1 MPNTAHEA
9 ARVAADA
16 LTPPMSPEPVSYSPA
31 DCALLIGPGALLL
44 KRLEVMK
51 LTGLRASLFSTD
63 ATEMPRGLR
72 ALSGELADV
81 SGWMGAFTARMTT
94 PQGAVD
100 LSPLSYH
107 DDGHFDWVLDF
118 SAAPRVATE
127 VLPLGYYALAA
138 DDFPALKRSLL
149 EIAGRLRGGYEKPR
163 YFSFDANR
171 CAHKRQEIEGCSACL
186 SACSAGAISSEKEA
200 IRIEPNLCQGCGT
213 CALVCPS
220 GAVRYADP
228 NPGFSLT
235 RLQAM
240 LTAWYGEGG
249 GPVGLWIV
257 DATGEA
263 ETPSGWLPYV
273 VQEPASLGLEFW
285 LAALASGCNR
295 VAIAASDVPAATRRA
310 LSEQLALAQA
320 LLAGLGLP
328 PALGLAANSDELA
341 TLPILP
347 DVTPAELAASDD
359 KRVLLYA
366 AIDALIAHA
375 QTHTQMPPTSIA
387 LTGAPMG
394 EVRIAAEKCTLCA
407 ACVRICPADALSL
420 PGTTMQLAFTE
431 ERCLQ
436 CGLCAN
442 VCPEK
447 AVTLTSRLLTSRT
460 ARQSPRVVAEA
471 EPYACTDCGKQF
483 ATKAMIE
490 RSRAMM
496 AGHPMF
502 QGEQARLM
510 TLCPDCRQRAMAGVP
525 ASHPY

>member
-1 MPNTAHEA
+1 MPNIAHEA
-9 ARVAADA
+9 ARAAAAA
-16 LTPPMSPEPVSYSPA
+16 LTAPQPETVSYAPG
-31 DCALLIGPGALLL
+31 DCALLIGPGETLL

-51 LTGLRASLFSTD
+51 LTGLRAALLSTD

-81 SGWMGAFTARMTT
+81 FGWMGAFTACMAT

-100 LSPLSYH
+100 LSPLSCH

-118 SAAPRVATE
+118 SAPPKVTTE
-127 VLPLGYYALAA
+127 VPALGYYALAG

-149 EIAGRLRGGYEKPR
+149 EIAGHLRGGYEKPR
-163 YFSFDANR
+163 YFSFDAHR
-171 CAHKRQEIEGCSACL
+171 CALNRQQIEGCSACL
-186 SACSAGAISSEKEA
+186 SACSAGAIRGEKEA

-235 RLQAM
+235 RLRAM
-240 LTAWYGEGG
+240 LNAWRGEGG
-249 GPVGLWIV
+249 GPVGVWIV
-257 DATGEA
+257 DATGAA
-263 ETPSGWLPYV
+263 ETPSDWLPHV

-310 LSEQLALAQA
+310 LSEQLALGQA
-320 LLAGLGLP
+320 LLAGLGFP
-328 PALGLAANSDELA
+328 SALGLAENADELA
-341 TLPILP
+341 ALPILP
-347 DVTPAELAASDD
+347 DVNPAELAAGDD
-359 KRVLLYA
+359 KRVLLFA
-366 AIDALIAHA
+366 AIDALIART
-375 QTHTQMPPTSIA
+375 QTPPTSVA
-387 LTGAPMG
+387 LNAAPMG
-394 EVRIAAEKCTLCA
+394 EVRIAADKCTLCA
-407 ACVRICPADALSL
+407 ACVRICPTGAVQL
-420 PGTTMQLAFTE
+420 PGTTLQLAFTE

-442 VCPEK
+442 VCPED
-447 AVTLTSRLLTSRT
+447 AVTLTPRLLTSKS
-460 ARQSPRVVAEA
+460 ARQSSRVVAEA
-471 EPYACTDCGKQF
+471 VPYACAECGKLF
-483 ATKAMIE
+483 ATQAMIE

-502 QGEQARLM
+502 QGERARLM

-525 ASHPY
+525 A

>member
-1 MPNTAHEA
+1 
-9 ARVAADA
+9 
-16 LTPPMSPEPVSYSPA
+16 
-31 DCALLIGPGALLL
+31 
-44 KRLEVMK
+44 
-51 LTGLRASLFSTD
+51 
-63 ATEMPRGLR
+63 
-72 ALSGELADV
+72 LSGGLADV
-81 SGWMGAFTARMTT
+81 SGWMGAFTARMAT
-94 PQGAVD
+94 PQGPVD

-118 SAAPRVATE
+118 SATPQVHTE
-127 VLPLGYYALAA
+127 VSPLGYYALAA

-163 YFSFDANR
+163 YFSFDAPL

-200 IRIEPNLCQGCGT
+200 IRIEPNLCQGCGA

-240 LTAWYGEGG
+240 LTAWRAANG

-257 DATGEA
+257 DAKETV
-263 ETPSGWLPYV
+263 ETPSGWLPYPV
-273 VQEPASLGLEFW
+273 NEPASLGLEIW
-285 LAALASGCNR
+285 LAALVSGCNR
-295 VAIAASDVPAATRRA
+295 VAIAAADVPAATRRA
-310 LSEQLALAQA
+310 LCEQLALGQA

-328 PALGLAANSDELA
+328 PALGLAENVAELA
-341 TLPILP
+341 ALPILP
-347 DVTPAELAASDD
+347 DVNPAELAATDD

-366 AIDALIAHA
+366 AIDALIALA
-375 QTHTQMPPTSIA
+375 QTQTHTPPTSIT
-387 LTGAPMG
+387 LTAAPMG
-394 EVRIAAEKCTLCA
+394 EVLIAADKCTLCA

-436 CGLCAN
+436 CSLCAN

-447 AVTLTSRLLTSRT
+447 AVTLTPRLLIART

-483 ATKAMIE
+483 VTKAMID

-510 TLCPDCRQRAMAGVP
+510 TLCPDCRQKAMAGVP
-525 ASHPY
+525 ASHL

>member
-1 MPNTAHEA
+1 MP
-9 ARVAADA
+9 
-16 LTPPMSPEPVSYSPA
+16 PEPVSYSPG
-31 DCALLIGPGALLL
+31 DCALLIGPGELLL
-44 KRLEVMK
+44 KRLEALK
-51 LTGLRASLFSTD
+51 LTGLRASLLSTD
-63 ATEMPRGLR
+63 VTEMPRGLR
-72 ALSGELADV
+72 TLSGELADV
-81 SGWMGAFTARMTT
+81 SGWMGAFTARMAT
-94 PQGAVD
+94 PQGPVD

-118 SAAPRVATE
+118 SATPRVPTE
-127 VLPLGYYALAA
+127 VSPLGYYALAA

-149 EIAGRLRGGYEKPR
+149 EIAGRLRAGHEKPR

-186 SACSAGAISSEKEA
+186 SACSAGAISREKEA

-235 RLQAM
+235 HLQAM
-240 LTAWYGEGG
+240 LTAWRAANG

-257 DATGEA
+257 DAKETV
-263 ETPSGWLPYV
+263 ETPSGWLPYPV
-273 VQEPASLGLEFW
+273 NEPASLGLEIW
-285 LAALASGCNR
+285 LAALISGCNR
-295 VAIAASDVPAATRRA
+295 VAIAAADVPAATRRA
-310 LSEQLALAQA
+310 LSEQLALGQA
-320 LLAGLGLP
+320 LLVGLGLL
-328 PALGLAANSDELA
+328 PALGLAVNAVELA
-341 TLPILP
+341 ALPILP
-347 DVTPAELAASDD
+347 EANPAELAATDD

-366 AIDALIAHA
+366 AIDALIDRA
-375 QTHTQMPPTSIA
+375 QPQATSVA
-387 LTGAPMG
+387 LAAGPMG
-394 EVRIAAEKCTLCA
+394 EVRISADKCTLCA
-407 ACVRICPADALSL
+407 ACVRICPSNALSL

-447 AVTLTSRLLTSRT
+447 AVTLTPRLLTSRA

-483 ATKAMIE
+483 ATKAMID

-510 TLCPDCRQRAMAGVP
+510 TLCPDCRQKAMAGVP
-525 ASHPY
+525 TSHL

>member
-1 MPNTAHEA
+1 MPNTVLEA
-9 ARVAADA
+9 AHAAAAA
-16 LTPPMSPEPVSYSPA
+16 LPPPA
-31 DCALLIGPGALLL
+31 TEKVRYAPTDCVLLIGPGELLL
-44 KRLEVMK
+44 KRLEALK
-51 LTGLRASLFSTD
+51 LTGLRSSLLSTNKTD
-63 ATEMPRGLR
+63 MPRGLR
-72 ALSGELADV
+72 ALSGELAEL
-81 SGWMGAFTARMTT
+81 SGWMGAFSARMAT

-100 LSPLSYH
+100 LAPLSYH

-118 SAAPRVATE
+118 SDTPGTTPDVS
-127 VLPLGYYALAA
+127 PLGYYALAT
-138 DDFPALKRSLL
+138 DDFPALKHSLL
-149 EIAGRLRGGYEKPR
+149 EIASRMRAGYEKPR

-171 CAHKRQEIEGCSACL
+171 CAYQRQEIEGCSACL
-186 SACSAGAISSEKEA
+186 SACSASAISSVKEA
-200 IRIEPNLCQGCGT
+200 IRIEPNLCQGCGS

-235 RLQAM
+235 RLQTM
-240 LTAWYGEGG
+240 LTAWRGEGG

-257 DATGEA
+257 DTTGEA
-263 ETPSGWLPYV
+263 ESPSGWLPYV

-310 LSEQLALAQA
+310 LNEQLALTQA
-320 LLAGLGLP
+320 LLAGLGLL
-328 PALGLAANSDELA
+328 PALGLAANAAELA
-341 TLPILP
+341 ALPTLP
-347 DVTPAELAASDD
+347 DVNPAELAVTDD

-366 AIDALIAHA
+366 AIDALIAHT
-375 QTHTQMPPTSIA
+375 QTPPTSIA
-387 LTGAPMG
+387 LTAAPMG
-394 EVRIAAEKCTLCA
+394 EVRIAADKCTLCA

-447 AVTLTSRLLTSRT
+447 AVTLTPRLLISKA
-460 ARQSPRVVAEA
+460 ARQSPRIVAEA

-510 TLCPDCRQRAMAGVP
+510 TLCPDCRQRAMAGGP
-525 ASHPY
+525 SSRWS

>member
-1 MPNTAHEA
+1 MPNTALNA

-16 LTPPMSPEPVSYSPA
+16 LIAEPPETVRYSPA
-31 DCALLIGPGALLL
+31 DCALLIGPGEVLL
-44 KRLEVMK
+44 KRLEALKV
-51 LTGLRASLFSTD
+51 TGLRASLLSTD
-63 ATEMPRGLR
+63 ATDLPRGLR
-72 ALSGELADV
+72 ALSGELADI
-81 SGWMGAFTARMTT
+81 SGWMGRFTARMATH
-94 PQGAVD
+94 QGPVD
-100 LSPLSYH
+100 LSPLSFH

-118 SAAPRVATE
+118 SATPRVTTE
-127 VLPLGYYALAA
+127 VPPLGYYALPA

-149 EIAGRLRGGYEKPR
+149 EIAGRLRNGHQKPR

-171 CAHKRQEIEGCSACL
+171 CAHRRQEIAGCSACL
-186 SACSAGAISSEKEA
+186 SACSAGAISSEKET
-200 IRIEPNLCQGCGT
+200 IHIEPNLCQGCGT

-240 LTAWYGEGG
+240 LAAWREASG

-257 DATGEA
+257 NDAAQPEQAEA
-263 ETPSGWLPYV
+263 PAGWLPYPV
-273 VQEPASLGLEFW
+273 NEPASLGLEIW

-295 VAIAASDVPAATRRA
+295 VALAADDIPAATRRA
-310 LSEQLALAQA
+310 LGEQLALGQA
-320 LLAGLGLP
+320 LLTGLGLP
-328 PALGLAANSDELA
+328 PALGLVTNVTELA
-341 TLPILP
+341 NLPALP
-347 DVTPAELAASDD
+347 ALGVTELANTDD

-366 AIDALIAHA
+366 AIDALIDAA
-375 QTHTQMPPTSIA
+375 QTPPASIA
-387 LTGAPMG
+387 LAAGPMG
-394 EVRIAAEKCTLCA
+394 EVRIAADRCTLCA
-407 ACVRICPADALSL
+407 ACVRICPNNALNL

-447 AVTLTSRLLTSRT
+447 AVTLTPRLLTSKT

-471 EPYACTDCGKQF
+471 EPFACTGCGKQF

-490 RSRAMM
+490 RSRAIMT
-496 AGHPMF
+496 GHPMF
-502 QGEQARLM
+502 LGDQARLM
-510 TLCPDCRQRAMAGVP
+510 TLCPDCRQKTMAGVP
-525 ASHPY
+525 T

>member
-1 MPNTAHEA
+1 MSNTALNA

-16 LTPPMSPEPVSYSPA
+16 LTAPQPETVRYSPA
-31 DCALLIGPGALLL
+31 DCALLIGPGELLL
-44 KRLEVMK
+44 KRLEALK
-51 LTGLRASLFSTD
+51 LTGLRASLLSTD
-63 ATEMPRGLR
+63 ATDLPRGLR

-81 SGWMGAFTARMTT
+81 SGWMGRFTARMVTH
-94 PQGAVD
+94 QGPVD
-100 LSPLSYH
+100 LSPLSFH

-118 SAAPRVATE
+118 SATPRVSTE
-127 VLPLGYYALAA
+127 VPPLGYYALAA

-149 EIAGRLRGGYEKPR
+149 EIAGRLRGGHEKPR
-163 YFSFDANR
+163 YFSFDADR
-171 CAHKRQEIEGCSACL
+171 CAHKRQEIAGCNACL
-186 SACSAGAISSEKEA
+186 PACSAGAISSEKEA
-200 IRIEPNLCQGCGT
+200 IRIEPNLCQGCGS

-240 LTAWYGEGG
+240 LTAWCEASG

-257 DATGEA
+257 DAAGEV

-285 LAALASGCNR
+285 LAALVSGCNR
-295 VAIAASDVPAATRRA
+295 VAIAADAVPAKTRRA
-310 LSEQLALAQA
+310 LNEQLALGQA

-328 PALGLAANSDELA
+328 SALGMAANAAELAA
-341 TLPILP
+341 LPILP
-347 DVTPAELAASDD
+347 DAIPAELAATDD

-375 QTHTQMPPTSIA
+375 QTPPTSIA
-387 LTGAPMG
+387 LAVAPMG
-394 EVRIAAEKCTLCA
+394 EVRIAADKCTLCA
-407 ACVRICPADALSL
+407 ACVRICPNNALSL

-442 VCPEK
+442 VCPEN
-447 AVTLTSRLLTSRT
+447 AVTLTPRLLISKT

-471 EPYACTDCGKQF
+471 EPFACTGCDKQF

-490 RSRAMM
+490 RSRTMM

-510 TLCPDCRQRAMAGVP
+510 TLCPDCRQKAMAGVP
-525 ASHPY
+525 ASHLQ